1 LRTTVL
7 LVMHGVPP
15 SDFPPDERNEFFGL
29 AGRLRHAAPA
39 ERTALEQRRRT
50 LEKKMRDW
58 PRTPQNDP
66 FFFASREL
74 AECLGAAAGLEVRLA
89 FNEFCAPDIATAL
102 EGIAENGA
110 GRILVVTTMMTRGGE
125 HSETDISQ
133 AIEAA
138 RRRHPAVEIIYAWPY
153 ENGEVAGFLAAHIRR
168 FLPG

>member
-1 LRTTVL
+1 VKTLIL

-15 SDFPPDERNEFFGL
+15 SDFPPDELNEFFGL

-39 ERTALEQRRRT
+39 ERPALESRRRA
-50 LEKKMRDW
+50 LEDRMRHW

-66 FFFASREL
+66 FYFASLEL
-74 AECLGAAAGLEVRLA
+74 AEGLGAAAGLEVRLA
-89 FNEFCAPDIATAL
+89 FNEFCAPDIGTAL
-102 EGIAENGA
+102 EGIASERG

-125 HSETDISQ
+125 HSETEIGR

-138 RRRHPAVEIIYAWPY
+138 RRRHPGIEISYAWPY
-153 ENGEVAGFLAAHIRR
+153 ETGEVAEFLAAHIRR